1 MESRCLIS
9 VVISCL
15 LMACATPDR
24 ERDAAQTVE
33 VYKPDGSRQ
42 CETDSGIPLSVMKQE
57 LSNAAIQ
64 VLSSRSA
71 HDCLFRPAL
80 CGTATGV
87 INIYEIAANRLSDVQ
102 DLGFIPY
109 DQLRARCGAH

>member
-1 MESRCLIS
+1 MESRHLIT

-24 ERDAAQTVE
+24 ESNTARTVE

-42 CETDSGIPLSVMKQE
+42 CEADSGIPLSVMEQE

-87 INIYEIAANRLSDVQ
+87 INIYEIAANRIPDAQV
-102 DLGFIPY
+102 LGFIPY
-109 DQLRARCGAH
+109 EQLRARCGSH